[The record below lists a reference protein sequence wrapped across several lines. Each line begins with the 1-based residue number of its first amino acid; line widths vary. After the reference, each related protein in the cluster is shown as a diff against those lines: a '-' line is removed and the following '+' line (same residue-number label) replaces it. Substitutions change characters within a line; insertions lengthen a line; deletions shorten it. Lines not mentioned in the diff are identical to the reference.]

1 MTLLSG
7 VVFTSYVV
15 AGIGAG
21 TILLL
26 NFMSPGVTKAMTG
39 SAIGIAGV
47 IVAGHAVDDRVRA
60 DPQDDEDR
68 RLADADAPALRRA
81 DGALPRWSGWRR
93 SRCCATPGPIER
105 LGGRIGG
112 AREHTER
119 SSVTAKLVEAMAV
132 RLGPRL
138 APSVRATR
146 RTSLEHK
153 LDYAGRP
160 AGMTVQRFI
169 GRKAALALLLGL
181 GVGGLML
188 LLGAGW
194 FLIPL
199 LGAAGWFAPDV
210 YLSRAGRLRQEAIE
224 RTLPDFLDILAVS
237 VRAGLGY
244 RYALRRVAESL
255 GGPVGEE
262 MLIVL
267 RQIDLG
273 QDRRDAFLA
282 LRERNESDSLKS
294 FVAAQL
300 QAEELG
306 VPLSEALNDIAS
318 DMRRMANQNARRQA
332 QRASPRVSLLVTTLI
347 VPGSMILILLSIYF
361 ALTQRRRLQPP
372 WRIGPRPA
380 GGSRRRRRR
389 RLARQ
394 RLPPD
399 PQRPRGHPADHAL
412 LARRGGA
419 PRAGGRG
426 DPGRQHRV
434 AGARSCAGSRSARS
448 SCATRP
454 TSPGSSCW
462 RR

>member
-1 MTLLSG
+1 MPLVL
-7 VVFTSYVV
+7 
-15 AGIGAG
+15 
-21 TILLL
+21 
-26 NFMSPGVTKAMTG
+26 
-39 SAIGIAGV
+39 
-47 IVAGHAVDDRVRA
+47 
-60 DPQDDEDR
+60 
-68 RLADADAPALRRA
+68 
-81 DGALPRWSGWRR
+81 GALTVLFLALGLAAIPMLRD
-93 SRCCATPGPIER
+93 AGPVER

-112 AREHTER
+112 VRETTER
-119 SSVTAKLVEAMAV
+119 TSVTAKLVESLAA

-138 APSVRATR
+138 APSLRSSR
-146 RTSLEHK
+146 RSSLEHK
-153 LDYAGRP
+153 LDYAGRT

-169 GRKAALALLLGL
+169 GRKAALAILLGL

-188 LLGAGW
+188 LLGAGPL
-194 FLIPL
+194 LIPL
-199 LGAAGWFAPDV
+199 LAAIGWFGPDI
-210 YLSRAGRLRQEAIE
+210 YLSRAARLRQEAIE

-282 LRERNESDSLKS
+282 LRERNKSDSLKS

-318 DMRRMANQNARRQA
+318 DMRRMANQYARRQA

-361 ALTQRRRLQPP
+361 ALRAQ
-372 WRIGPRPA
+372 
-380 GGSRRRRRR
+380 GGFD
-389 RLARQ
+389 LF
-394 RLPPD
+394 
-399 PQRPRGHPADHAL
+399 
-412 LARRGGA
+412 GG
-419 PRAGGRG
+419 
-426 DPGRQHRV
+426 
-434 AGARSCAGSRSARS
+434 
-448 SCATRP
+448 
-454 TSPGSSCW
+454 
-462 RR
+462 

>member
-1 MTLLSG
+1 MPMPL
-7 VVFTSYVV
+7 VFGGLTVLCI
-15 AGIGAG
+15 ALGLA
-21 TILLL
+21 
-26 NFMSPGVTKAMTG
+26 
-39 SAIGIAGV
+39 AI
-47 IVAGHAVDDRVRA
+47 
-60 DPQDDEDR
+60 PM
-68 RLADADAPALRRA
+68 LR
-81 DGALPRWSGWRR
+81 D
-93 SRCCATPGPIER
+93 TGPIER
-105 LGGRIGG
+105 LGGRVGG
-112 AREHTER
+112 REHAER
-119 SSVTAKLVEAMAV
+119 SSITAKLVEAMAA

-138 APSVRATR
+138 APSLRASR
-146 RTSLEHK
+146 RSSLEHK

-188 LLGAGW
+188 ALGAGW

-199 LGAAGWFAPDV
+199 LAAAGWFAPDV
-210 YLSRAGRLRQEAIE
+210 YLSRAGRIRQEAIE

-282 LRERNESDSLKS
+282 LRERNKSDSLKS

-332 QRASPRVSLLVTTLI
+332 QRASPRVSLLVTTFI
-347 VPGSMILILLSIYF
+347 VPGSMILIVLSIYF
-361 ALTQRRRLQPP
+361 ALRSE
-372 WRIGPRPA
+372 
-380 GGSRRRRRR
+380 GGF
-389 RLARQ
+389 
-394 RLPPD
+394 D
-399 PQRPRGHPADHAL
+399 L
-412 LARRGGA
+412 LGG
-419 PRAGGRG
+419 
-426 DPGRQHRV
+426 
-434 AGARSCAGSRSARS
+434 
-448 SCATRP
+448 
-454 TSPGSSCW
+454 
-462 RR
+462 